1 MHTTSGTMT
10 SFEAEKNRKAFFYTA
25 SICALLLLL
34 FFFIRWKNEPPTV
47 PVIEDLIEINLGNDA
62 DGWGEEQPLVKGQR
76 GPSPETEVGR
86 KQAATKSIAA
96 EKVIPDDFADED
108 AAPVTKPEKPSKSK
122 VESNVNS
129 PKVTTPAKPK
139 VTYQGP
145 GDGKGNNPNE
155 DNGYR
160 YQGNTPGAKGDAGS
174 PEGDKDSYGTT
185 PGGKLGG
192 PKIIRGNRK
201 IIRYYSFAGDLPKA
215 TIYAI
220 IKVSPDGRGR
230 FIGFDV
236 GSTSRNQSYASAI
249 SSYLQNIQFDKAST
263 ESNVTVQFNF
273 NVN

>member
-1 MHTTSGTMT
+1 MRTSNGYMT
-10 SFEAEKNRKAFFYTA
+10 SFEIEKNRKALTYTIA
-25 SICALLLLL
+25 ICALLLIL
-34 FFFIRWKNEPPTV
+34 FFFIRWKNAPPSL
-47 PVIEDLIEINLGNDA
+47 PVMEDLIEINLGNNA
-62 DGWGEEQPLVKGQR
+62 EGWGEEQPLVKGQR
-76 GPSPETEVGR
+76 GPSPETEVGAR
-86 KQAATKSIAA
+86 QAVSKSVEA
-96 EKVIPDDFADED
+96 EKVNPDDFADED

-122 VESNVNS
+122 VESNINS

-145 GDGKGNNPNE
+145 GDGKGNNPTE

-160 YQGNTPGAKGDAGS
+160 YQGNTPGGKGDDGS
-174 PEGDKDSYGTT
+174 PEGDKDSYGNT

-220 IKVSPDGRGR
+220 IKVSPAGRGS
-230 FIGFDV
+230 FVGFDV
-236 GSTSRNQSYASAI
+236 GSTSRSQAYAQAI
-249 SSYLQNIQFDKAST
+249 TSYLQNIQFDKASG